1 MFFRLAES
9 RHTLPD
15 GVHESI
21 VEAFLATLISII
33 SLKSDTRHTLKSIK
47 CLLEYLKNG
56 KLMVEDYYRIDANV
70 FAKFKPSK
78 PLLRKMNLSQ
88 HIMSTTSV

>member
-1 MFFRLAES
+1 LAES

-33 SLKSDTRHTLKSIK
+33 SLKTDQRFTLRSIK
-47 CLLEYLKNG
+47 CLLDYLKN
-56 KLMVEDYYRIDANV
+56 DASV
-70 FAKFKPSK
+70 FSKFKPSK
-78 PLLRKMNLSQ
+78 PLLRKMNLAA
-88 HIMSTTSV
+88 HIMSSTSI